1 MEETESYENT
11 AEQDDSEPQK
21 QAVDQTQ
28 EVKKWL
34 DKINVRKN
42 APLRKK
48 FIKEGKQAIRKYR
61 NESATSSDYN
71 PRTADTSAS
80 RYNVTWSSIQT
91 MKPSFYSRLPKPVV
105 VRLHKNKN
113 PVKRLAA
120 TIAERCASFALKQEE
135 DTFNQ
140 VLEAIVEDRL
150 LPGLGAA
157 RQVFE
162 SDISKAIDPNT
173 GAEVDVVSNE
183 KAQTRYIYWQDIIY
197 SHGRIWTTD
206 VDWIA
211 IRHQLSK
218 SEIKKQ
224 FDNAEEGFYPSREI
238 RCNVGDPSAD
248 RVLPDDDSKEQAKKA
263 EVWEVWCKETLKVYF
278 VSDGLKDKFLKVQDD
293 PLKLDS
299 FFPFPR
305 PLMSTCT
312 TDDLIPVCD
321 YRIVKGLVED
331 LDFTFTRISELMD
344 SVRFVGL
351 HDASITKE
359 MIQMRNLKDGT
370 TLPVKAW
377 ANFAE
382 KGGIKGCIDFFPIER
397 VIQVI
402 AQLAEYG
409 QGLLAQYYEVTGI
422 PDIIRGSSAPSE
434 SATAQQFK
442 GQFAT
447 IRIADK
453 QADVQRFCKD
463 LIAIK
468 AEIIFELFTDETIK
482 QMADFDDMNP
492 EEQELFPAALAV
504 LRNDRAREFAIDVE
518 TDSTLALDENSE
530 KAARLEYLSSLGQFF
545 QNALGMMQALPES
558 TELAFESIK
567 FGVGAFRQGR
577 ELEGL
582 VDSTIQQVKDKI
594 AADKEAQAQAA
605 EQAANQPP
613 PRDPAEIKAEADM
626 MIAQFRAQLEQQTMA
641 QKAEI
646 EQAKIGIEQQK
657 AIAKAE
663 TERALADQKMA
674 IEQMK
679 AQQDVFLKRYKTEAD
694 IQLEAEKIRNDLMK
708 MVAGAGDSEQ
718 VRMLQD
724 LGLAKKPVSRKRV
737 RVIKDEAGE
746 PIGMESEEL
755 S

>member
-1 MEETESYENT
+1 MEEIENYEQKEDQEEAEPKQT
-11 AEQDDSEPQK
+11 ASEE
-21 QAVDQTQ
+21 AH
-28 EVKKWL
+28 EVKEWL
-34 DKINVRKN
+34 NKINLRKN

-61 NESATSSDYN
+61 NESATSSEYN
-71 PRTADTSAS
+71 PKTADGSSS

-105 VRLHKNKN
+105 IRLHKNNN

-120 TIAERCASFALKQEE
+120 TVAERCATFSLKQEE
-135 DTFNQ
+135 DAFNQ
-140 VLEAIVEDRL
+140 IMEAIVEDRL

-162 SDISKAIDPNT
+162 SEMVTQEDPET
-173 GAEVDVVSNE
+173 QKEIEIPTKERAAS
-183 KAQTRYIYWQDIIY
+183 RYIYWQDIVY
-197 SHGRIWTTD
+197 SHGRIWATD

-211 IRHQLSK
+211 IRHQLTK
-218 SEIKKQ
+218 KEIKKQ
-224 FDNAEEGFYPSREI
+224 FDDPERQFFPSKEI
-238 RCNVGDPSAD
+238 RCNATDPHAD
-248 RVLPDDDSKEQAKKA
+248 KVLPDDDSKEQAKKA
-263 EVWEVWCKETLKVYF
+263 EIWEVWCKESRKVYF
-278 VSDGLKDKFLKVQDD
+278 VSEGLKDKFLKVQKD
-293 PLKLDS
+293 PLGLDG

-312 TDDLIPVCD
+312 TDDLVPVCD
-321 YRIVKGLVED
+321 YRITKGIVED
-331 LDFTFTRISELMD
+331 LDFTYSRISELVD
-344 SVRFVGL
+344 AVRFVGL

-382 KGGIKGCIDFFPIER
+382 KGGIKGCIDFFP
-397 VIQVI
+397 VDKVVQVI
-402 AQLAEYG
+402 TELAQYG
-409 QGLLAQYYEVTGI
+409 QGLLSQYYEITGI

-463 LIAIK
+463 LISIK
-468 AEIIFELFTDETIK
+468 TEIIFELFSDQAIM
-482 QMADFDDMNP
+482 QMADYDDMSP
-492 EEQELFPAALAV
+492 GEQQYFPQALEL

-545 QNALGMMQALPES
+545 QNAMGIMQVMPEAN
-558 TELAFESIK
+558 ELAYESIK

-582 VDSTIQQVKDKI
+582 IDATIQKNKDRI
-594 AADKEAQAQAA
+594 AQEQKAQAQAA
-605 EQAANQPP
+605 EQQANQPP

-626 MIAQFRAQLEQQTMA
+626 MIAQFKAELDQQVMA

-657 AIAKAE
+657 AMSKAD
-663 TERALADQKMA
+663 TERLLAQQKMA
-674 IEQMK
+674 IEEMK
-679 AQQDVFLKRYKTEAD
+679 AQQEVLLKKYKTEAD

-718 VRMLQD
+718 IRMMQD
-724 LGLAKKPVSRKRV
+724 LGLAKKPSSKKRV
-737 RVIKDEAGE
+737 RVIKDDNGD
-746 PIGMESEEL
+746 PIGMESEEVQ
-755 S
+755 